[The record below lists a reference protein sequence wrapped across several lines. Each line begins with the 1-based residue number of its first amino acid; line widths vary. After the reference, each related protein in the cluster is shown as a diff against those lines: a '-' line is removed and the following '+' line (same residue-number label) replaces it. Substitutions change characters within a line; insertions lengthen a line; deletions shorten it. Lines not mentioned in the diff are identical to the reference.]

1 MNARGF
7 REAIGEFLHEAP
19 LGVQDEHELEPIPN
33 RFVEVA
39 QPLNVWSFRFDVTVT
54 WRAATMA
61 LSALV
66 LIIAAI
72 FA

>member
-1 MNARGF
+1 MSTNSSPF
-7 REAIGEFLHEAP
+7 T
-19 LGVQDEHELEPIPN
+19 N
-33 RFVEVA
+33 RAFKVA